1 MGIQA
6 NGNLEA
12 ALAVRVASLPSP
24 RLSFLFSPSPGS
36 LEFHKSAGSG
46 KGGGGG
52 GDSELPW

>member
-6 NGNLEA
+6 NGNLAA
-12 ALAVRVASLPSP
+12 ALAVRGASLPSP
-24 RLSFLFSPSPGS
+24 DSFLFPPSPGS

-46 KGGGGG
+46 KGGGVG